1 MTNFEKIKQMSVD
14 ELSILMG
21 FYVWE
26 ESCFYKWFNKT
37 KCKNCK
43 NIEVQIYGKT
53 QQWKECEFEGICP
66 LFESE
71 KDIIKLWLESET
83 DNE

>member
-1 MTNFEKIKQMSVD
+1 MTNFEKIKQMGID

-21 FYVWE
+21 FYVWK
-26 ESCFYKWFNKT
+26 ESCFYKWFNKV
-37 KCKNCK
+37 KCENCK

-53 QQWKECEFEGICP
+53 QQWKECEFKGNGP

-71 KDIIKLWLESET
+71 KDIIKLWLESEA